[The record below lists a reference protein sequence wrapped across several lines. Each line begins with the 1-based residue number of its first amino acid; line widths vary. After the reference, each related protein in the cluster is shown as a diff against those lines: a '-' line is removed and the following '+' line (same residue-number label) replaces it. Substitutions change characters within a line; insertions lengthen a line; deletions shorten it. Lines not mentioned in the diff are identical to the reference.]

1 MVPENRY
8 RRKGKETRL
17 QYAFGHSAWFIH
29 PFQQCSGFLGNVS
42 SVIISQQ
49 FHQLF
54 LRQCAPSG
62 QNKGIPAL
70 RANDHI
76 LHTIMSVQP
85 FTDRNELP
93 RLIPWNQLGF
103 LFLRILLEY
112 SRGSTS
118 PAIPFNGN
126 YLCFLSLLFNRLP
139 SASCGSDGPVRIPD
153 AGLP

>member
-1 MVPENRY
+1 MLDSKENKLWNPVNTPLHEHLKATSKLTIIKTGTQLTMKPE
-8 RRKGKETRL
+8 
-17 QYAFGHSAWFIH
+17 
-29 PFQQCSGFLGNVS
+29 
-42 SVIISQQ
+42 
-49 FHQLF
+49 
-54 LRQCAPSG
+54 
-62 QNKGIPAL
+62 IP
-70 RANDHI
+70 DK
-76 LHTIMSVQP
+76 
-85 FTDRNELP
+85 LP
-93 RLIPWNQLGF
+93 RLIPWKQLGF